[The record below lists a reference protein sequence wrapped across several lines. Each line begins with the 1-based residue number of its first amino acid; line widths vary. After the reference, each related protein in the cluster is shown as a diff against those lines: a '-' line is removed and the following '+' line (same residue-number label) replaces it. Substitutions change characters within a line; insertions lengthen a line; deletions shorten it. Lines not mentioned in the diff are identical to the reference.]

1 MTSPFDDRPSI
12 RVRAILV
19 AERIDL
25 KAIERTSVLASA
37 PLMISAGERGAAVLF
52 RYGVVV
58 TFDVA
63 PLEEAALLQLL
74 APFLTDPPKQPETEE
89 IELRIRP
96 GAPDAPDSGGLRLAS
111 ADLPRL
117 QLVADV
123 LARSVVLAQY
133 ETRVAAIFDRIEP
146 LAVDMQN
153 GVIARRQGKELLRDI
168 GGTLIVQHKMVGR
181 VEIEE
186 KPDLL
191 WDHADLERLW
201 SRLIDEYDLRDRH
214 RALDRKL
221 QLIAR
226 TAETMH
232 SLFQNRLA
240 LRVEWYIVALIVFEI
255 VLSVVQMIFKV

>member
-1 MTSPFDDRPSI
+1 MPSPFDDRSSI
-12 RVRAILV
+12 RVRALLA

-25 KAIERTSVLASA
+25 KALERTSMLARA
-37 PLMISAGERGAAVLF
+37 PLMISVGERGAAALF

-63 PLEEAALLQLL
+63 PLEETSLLQQLG
-74 APFLTDPPKQPETEE
+74 PFLNEPTKQFETEE
-89 IELRIRP
+89 IELRINA
-96 GAPDAPDSGGLRLAS
+96 GATDGPDSGVVQLVA
-111 ADLPRL
+111 ADIPRL
-117 QLVADV
+117 QLVADI

-146 LAVDMQN
+146 LAADLQR
-153 GVIARRQGKELLRDI
+153 GLIAKRQGKELLRDI

-191 WDHADLERLW
+191 WDKPDLERLW
-201 SRLIDEYDLRDRH
+201 SRMFEEYELRDRH

-232 SLFQNRLA
+232 GLFQNRLA

-255 VLSVVQMIFKV
+255 VLSVLQMIFKF

>member
-1 MTSPFDDRPSI
+1 MPSPFDDRPTL

-25 KAIERTSVLASA
+25 KPLERTATLARA
-37 PLMISAGERGAAVLF
+37 PLMIAVGDRGAAVLF
-52 RYGVVV
+52 RYGVAV
-58 TFDVA
+58 TFDVT
-63 PLEEAALLQLL
+63 PLEETSLLQQL
-74 APFLTDPPKQPETEE
+74 APFLSEPPKQAETEDLD
-89 IELRIRP
+89 LRI
-96 GAPDAPDSGGLRLAS
+96 APASTEGPDGGVLLLAS

-146 LAVDMQN
+146 LAVDMQR
-153 GVIARRQGKELLRDI
+153 GVVARRQAKELLRDI

-181 VEIEE
+181 VEIDE

-191 WDHADLERLW
+191 WDHAELERLW
-201 SRLIDEYDLRDRH
+201 SRLLDEYDLRDRH

-232 SLFQNRLA
+232 GLFQNRLA
-240 LRVEWYIVALIVFEI
+240 LRVEWYIVLLIVFEI
-255 VLSVVQMIFKV
+255 VLTVLQMIFKF